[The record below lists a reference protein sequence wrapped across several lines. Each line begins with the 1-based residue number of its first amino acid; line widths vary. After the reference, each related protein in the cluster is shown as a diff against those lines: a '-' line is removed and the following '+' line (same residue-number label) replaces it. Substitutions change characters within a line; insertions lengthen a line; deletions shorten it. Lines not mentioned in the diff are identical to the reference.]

1 MFPGLDG
8 RVRLGQARSERGDAV
23 RIEESRRGDCIVV
36 GLHGHLSLEQA
47 PEVRGV
53 LLKDLGEQPG
63 AVICDLSGLEAIE
76 PTCAGLFLSVANED
90 DSGWPST
97 AFLLAGAG
105 PAVASV
111 LHSLR
116 VHDFLPL
123 CDSVDEAFVRAV
135 QRPPYLRDQIHLS
148 LDPAAVAAA
157 RLFTR
162 DVWARWR
169 LTGSGPA
176 SWEPAEPGGLPPLE
190 RVLVVVSELVTN
202 AVVHAPGTDLW
213 LRIELR
219 GDRLWVKVRDGMPRL
234 LTLRRRGDWLDGGRG
249 LVLVD
254 ALSSSWGVGPDLT
267 GGKVVWASFSLK
279 D

>member
-1 MFPGLDG
+1 
-8 RVRLGQARSERGDAV
+8 VW
-23 RIEESRRGDCIVV
+23 IEESRQAGCIVV
-36 GLHGHLSLEQA
+36 GLHGRLSLEQA

-63 AVICDLSGLEAIE
+63 AVICDLTDLEAIE
-76 PTCAGLFLSVANED
+76 PTCAGLFLSVANQD

-116 VHDFLPL
+116 VHDLLPL
-123 CDSVDEAFVRAV
+123 CDSLEEAISRAV
-135 QRPPYLRDQIHLS
+135 QQPPYLRDQVHLS
-148 LDPAAVAAA
+148 PDPTAVAAA

-169 LTGSGPA
+169 QTGSGPA
-176 SWEPAEPGGLPPLE
+176 SSEAAEPGGLPPLE

-202 AVVHAPGTDLW
+202 AVVHAPGTDVW
-213 LRIELR
+213 LRMELR
-219 GDRLWVKVRDGMPRL
+219 GDWLWVKVRDGMARL

-267 GGKVVWASFSLK
+267 GGKVVWASFDLK